1 MTKHEAILEI
11 KNKIKALLSGEE
23 VVETT
28 ETVEVQL
35 NAYETV
41 DGSKYECDGELM
53 VGSPIYKMDENG
65 NRNVV
70 ENGEYEFTNGLKVSV
85 MDGMVSEI
93 SSITEEET
101 DTEESIVE
109 NPVETEAGK
118 KKKESE
124 MEVKVNELETKLAEL
139 TNIISTLVNET
150 EGISTKLTELSNQPA
165 AQSIVYERNL
175 SVDELRVEKM
185 KQIRDGLKK

>member
-1 MTKHEAILEI
+1 MTRHDAVQEI

-85 MDGMVSEI
+85 MDGMVNEI
-93 SSITEEET
+93 SSITEENSPE
-101 DTEESIVE
+101 DAV
-109 NPVETEAGK
+109 VETPVQI
-118 KKKESE
+118 ESE

-150 EGISTKLTELSNQPA
+150 EGIATKLTELSNQPA